1 MMKTPILSLRSVS
14 LSIGGKMIFEDGDVS
29 VLRGD
34 RIGLVGRNG
43 TGKTTCLRLL
53 TGRIEPDSGE
63 CTKQAGLRIGYLEQ
77 DVSRESKKSVYQF
90 VADGFENATDEYI
103 PSRIAST
110 LDSLKLSSER
120 LIGQLSG
127 GEARRAALARAIL
140 LNPDLLL
147 LDEPTNHLD
156 VGTIEWFEGWLL
168 SFKGAVI
175 VVSHDRALLRRIT
188 DRTIWL
194 YGGKIKVHDG
204 GFDSFEIWSE
214 KIKVSEAESA
224 RKRRRKL
231 SEEEKWLSRGVTA
244 RRKRNQGRLRKLKT
258 LRVERREAREQGM
271 YGVLGPAVSEQGGG
285 IALEAKDISMQYA
298 GQHIV
303 REFSIRIRRRDRIA
317 ITGPNGAGKTT
328 LLRLLVGDLAPQ
340 SGTVT
345 LGPKTLPLYFDQHRE
360 LVNPQNTLWESMCPQ
375 GGDTVEVGG
384 KSQHVV
390 GYLRK
395 FLFPE
400 AQLRKPVASLS
411 GGERSR
417 LLLAK
422 IFAGTGNLFG
432 LDEPTNDLDMETLEL
447 LQEVIGDYQGTV
459 LFVSHDRE
467 FIDRVA
473 TSVLAVD
480 GSGSVTEYIGGYGDY
495 LRLRP
500 SPKRPIAKKRGAKT
514 KELTKSRTS
523 LSYKETR
530 ELEKLPAEINDLNQK
545 FKELGKVL
553 SDPTLYKRD
562 RPLFEKITDEA
573 TFVEEKIRQS
583 ESRWVELEEKQ
594 EMLQKAQKNMR

>member
-1 MMKTPILSLRSVS
+1 
-14 LSIGGKMIFEDGDVS
+14 MIFEDGDVS

-53 TGRIEPDSGE
+53 TDRIEPDSGE

-90 VADGFENATDEYI
+90 VADGFENGTDEYI

-175 VVSHDRALLRRIT
+175 VVSHDRALLRRVT

-194 YGGKIKVHDG
+194 YGGEIKVHDG

-224 RKRRRKL
+224 RKRRQKL

-258 LRVERREAREQGM
+258 LRVERREARAQAM

-480 GSGSVTEYIGGYGDY
+480 GSGSVTEYVGGYGDY

-545 FKELGKVL
+545 LKELGKVL
-553 SDPTLYKRD
+553 SDPT
-562 RPLFEKITDEA
+562 
-573 TFVEEKIRQS
+573 
-583 ESRWVELEEKQ
+583 
-594 EMLQKAQKNMR
+594 

>member
-1 MMKTPILSLRSVS
+1 MKTPILSLRSVS

-53 TGRIEPDSGE
+53 TDRIEPDSGE

-77 DVSRESKKSVYQF
+77 DVSRASKKSVYQF

-194 YGGKIKVHDG
+194 YGGEIKVHDG

-224 RKRRRKL
+224 RKRRQKL
-231 SEEEKWLSRGVTA
+231 SEEEHWLSRGVTA

-375 GGDTVEVGG
+375 GGGTVEVGG

-395 FLFPE
+395 FLFSE

-447 LQEVIGDYQGTV
+447 LQEVISDYQGTV

>member
-1 MMKTPILSLRSVS
+1 MQAPILSLRSVS

-53 TGRIEPDSGE
+53 TDRIEPDSGE

-194 YGGKIKVHDG
+194 YGGEIKVHDG

-224 RKRRRKL
+224 RKRRQKL
-231 SEEEKWLSRGVTA
+231 SEEEQWLSRGVTA

-340 SGTVT
+340 SGAVT

-395 FLFPE
+395 FLFSE

>member
-1 MMKTPILSLRSVS
+1 MQTPILSLRSVS

-53 TGRIEPDSGE
+53 TDRIEPDSGE

-77 DVSRESKKSVYQF
+77 DVSRASKKSVYQF

-194 YGGKIKVHDG
+194 YGGEIKVHDG

-214 KIKVSEAESA
+214 KIKVSEAEFA
-224 RKRRRKL
+224 RKRRQKL
-231 SEEEKWLSRGVTA
+231 SEEEQWLSRGVTA

-375 GGDTVEVGG
+375 GGDTVKVGG

-395 FLFPE
+395 FLFSE

-417 LLLAK
+417 V
-422 IFAGTGNLFG
+422 FF
-432 LDEPTNDLDMETLEL
+432 
-447 LQEVIGDYQGTV
+447 
-459 LFVSHDRE
+459 
-467 FIDRVA
+467 
-473 TSVLAVD
+473 
-480 GSGSVTEYIGGYGDY
+480 
-495 LRLRP
+495 
-500 SPKRPIAKKRGAKT
+500 AKK
-514 KELTKSRTS
+514 
-523 LSYKETR
+523 
-530 ELEKLPAEINDLNQK
+530 I
-545 FKELGKVL
+545 
-553 SDPTLYKRD
+553 
-562 RPLFEKITDEA
+562 
-573 TFVEEKIRQS
+573 
-583 ESRWVELEEKQ
+583 
-594 EMLQKAQKNMR
+594 

>member
-1 MMKTPILSLRSVS
+1 MKTPILSLRSVS

-53 TGRIEPDSGE
+53 TDRIEPDSGE

-77 DVSRESKKSVYQF
+77 DVSRASKKSVYQF

-127 GEARRAALARAIL
+127 GEVRRAALARAIL

-188 DRTIWL
+188 ARTIWL
-194 YGGKIKVHDG
+194 YGGEIKVHDG

-214 KIKVSEAESA
+214 KIKVSEAESV
-224 RKRRRKL
+224 RKRRQKL
-231 SEEEKWLSRGVTA
+231 SEEEQWLSRGVTA

-375 GGDTVEVGG
+375 GGDAVEVGG

-395 FLFPE
+395 FLFSE

-447 LQEVIGDYQGTV
+447 LQEVISDYQGTV

>member
-1 MMKTPILSLRSVS
+1 MKTPILSLRSVS

-53 TGRIEPDSGE
+53 TDRIEPDSGE

-194 YGGKIKVHDG
+194 YGGEIKVHDG

-224 RKRRRKL
+224 RKRRQKL
-231 SEEEKWLSRGVTA
+231 SEEEQWLSRGVTA

-258 LRVERREAREQGM
+258 LRIERREAREQGM

-340 SGTVT
+340 SGAVT

-395 FLFPE
+395 FLFSE

>member
-1 MMKTPILSLRSVS
+1 MKTPILSLRSVS

-53 TGRIEPDSGE
+53 TDRIEPDSGE

-224 RKRRRKL
+224 RKRRQKL
-231 SEEEKWLSRGVTA
+231 SEEEQWLSRGVTA

-258 LRVERREAREQGM
+258 LRIERREAREQGM

-395 FLFPE
+395 FLFSE

>member
-1 MMKTPILSLRSVS
+1 MQTPILSLRSVS

-53 TGRIEPDSGE
+53 TDRIEPDSGE

-194 YGGKIKVHDG
+194 YGGEIKVHDG

-224 RKRRRKL
+224 RKRRQKL
-231 SEEEKWLSRGVTA
+231 SEEEQWLSRGVTA

-395 FLFPE
+395 FLFSE

>member
-1 MMKTPILSLRSVS
+1 MQTPILSLRSVS

-175 VVSHDRALLRRIT
+175 VVSHDRALLRRVT

-194 YGGKIKVHDG
+194 YGGEIKVHDG

-224 RKRRRKL
+224 RKRRQKL

-258 LRVERREAREQGM
+258 LRVERREARAQAM

-545 FKELGKVL
+545 FKALGKVL
-553 SDPTLYKRD
+553 SDPALYKRD

>member
-1 MMKTPILSLRSVS
+1 MKTPILSLRSVS

-194 YGGKIKVHDG
+194 YGGEIKVHDG

>member
-1 MMKTPILSLRSVS
+1 MQTPILSLRSVS

-194 YGGKIKVHDG
+194 YGGEIKVHDG

-224 RKRRRKL
+224 RKRRQKL

-340 SGTVT
+340 NGTVT

>member
-1 MMKTPILSLRSVS
+1 MKTPILSLRSVS

-53 TGRIEPDSGE
+53 TDRIEPDSGE

-194 YGGKIKVHDG
+194 YGGEIKVHDG

-224 RKRRRKL
+224 RKRRQKL
-231 SEEEKWLSRGVTA
+231 SEEEQWLSRGVTA

-395 FLFPE
+395 FLFSE

-447 LQEVIGDYQGTV
+447 LQEVISDYQGTV

>member
-1 MMKTPILSLRSVS
+1 MQTPILSLRSVS

-175 VVSHDRALLRRIT
+175 VVSHDRALLRRVT

-594 EMLQKAQKNMR
+594 EMLQKAQKNMS

>member
-1 MMKTPILSLRSVS
+1 MQAPILSLRSVS

-53 TGRIEPDSGE
+53 TDRIEPDSGE

-194 YGGKIKVHDG
+194 YGGEIKVHDG

-224 RKRRRKL
+224 RKRRQKL
-231 SEEEKWLSRGVTA
+231 SEEEQWLSRGVTA

-395 FLFPE
+395 FLFSE

>member
-1 MMKTPILSLRSVS
+1 MQPPILSLRSVS

-77 DVSRESKKSVYQF
+77 DVSRESTKSAYQF

-156 VGTIEWFEGWLL
+156 VGTIEWFEDWLL

-175 VVSHDRALLRRIT
+175 VVSHDRALLRRVT

-194 YGGKIKVHDG
+194 YGGEIKVHDG

-224 RKRRRKL
+224 RKRRQKL

-258 LRVERREAREQGM
+258 LRVERREARAQAM

-500 SPKRPIAKKRGAKT
+500 SPKRRIAAKRGVKA
-514 KELTKSRTS
+514 KELTKQRRN
-523 LSYKETR
+523 LGYKESR
-530 ELEKLPAEINDLNQK
+530 ELARLPAEIDDLNRSLN
-545 FKELGKVL
+545 ELEKIL
-553 SDPTLYKRD
+553 SDPTLYKRN
-562 RPLFEKITDEA
+562 RLMFEKTSDEA
-573 TFVEEKIRQS
+573 ASVEAKIRQR
-583 ESRWVELEEKQ
+583 ESRWVDLEEKQ
-594 EMLQKAQKNMR
+594 EMLQRAQKNLS

>member
-1 MMKTPILSLRSVS
+1 MQAPILSLRSVS

-53 TGRIEPDSGE
+53 TDRIEPDSGE

-194 YGGKIKVHDG
+194 YGGEIKVHDG

-224 RKRRRKL
+224 RKRRQKL
-231 SEEEKWLSRGVTA
+231 SEEEQWLSRGVTA

-258 LRVERREAREQGM
+258 LRIERREAREQGM

-395 FLFPE
+395 FLFSE

>member
-1 MMKTPILSLRSVS
+1 MKTPILSLRSVS

-53 TGRIEPDSGE
+53 TDRIEPDSGE

-194 YGGKIKVHDG
+194 YGGEIKVHDG

-224 RKRRRKL
+224 RKRRQKL
-231 SEEEKWLSRGVTA
+231 SEEEQWLSRGVTA

-340 SGTVT
+340 SGAVT

-395 FLFPE
+395 FLFSE

-447 LQEVIGDYQGTV
+447 LQEVISDYQGTV

>member
-1 MMKTPILSLRSVS
+1 MQTPILSLRSVS

-175 VVSHDRALLRRIT
+175 VVSHDRALLRRVT

-224 RKRRRKL
+224 RKRRQKL

-258 LRVERREAREQGM
+258 LRVERREARAQAM

-553 SDPTLYKRD
+553 SDPALYKRD

>member
-1 MMKTPILSLRSVS
+1 MQTPILSLRSVS

-53 TGRIEPDSGE
+53 TDRIEPDSGE

-77 DVSRESKKSVYQF
+77 DVSRASKKSVYQF

-194 YGGKIKVHDG
+194 YGGEIKVHDG

-224 RKRRRKL
+224 RKRRQKL
-231 SEEEKWLSRGVTA
+231 SEEEQWLSRGVTA

-395 FLFPE
+395 FLFSE